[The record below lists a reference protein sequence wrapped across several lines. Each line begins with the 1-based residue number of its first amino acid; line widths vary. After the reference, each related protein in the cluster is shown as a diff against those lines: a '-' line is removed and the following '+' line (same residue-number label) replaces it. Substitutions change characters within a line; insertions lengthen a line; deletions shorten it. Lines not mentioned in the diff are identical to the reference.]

1 MQSTLKDEASVDSE
15 SEVGG
20 ILHDIHESLVMA
32 MDHGELP
39 PVRILR
45 ILAGERNGMFNCDNR
60 STNPS
65 LNHCGV
71 PLSVAMDYVGA
82 VLDDSSGKIHRLKVS
97 ISLCLHLDSCFD
109 TFINISSLC
118 CIPSF
123 FKEYSSTNAR

>member
-1 MQSTLKDEASVDSE
+1 MQSTLKDEASVE

-82 VLDDSSGKIHRLKVS
+82 VLDDSSWKIHRLKVS
-97 ISLCLHLDSCFD
+97 VLFVLHLDSCFD

-123 FKEYSSTNAR
+123 FKEYSSTNPR

>member
-1 MQSTLKDEASVDSE
+1 MHTCIPHFVLIPDVLSILCTHNCRASF
-15 SEVGG
+15 VGG

-97 ISLCLHLDSCFD
+97 ISLCLHLDS
-109 TFINISSLC
+109 
-118 CIPSF
+118 
-123 FKEYSSTNAR
+123 